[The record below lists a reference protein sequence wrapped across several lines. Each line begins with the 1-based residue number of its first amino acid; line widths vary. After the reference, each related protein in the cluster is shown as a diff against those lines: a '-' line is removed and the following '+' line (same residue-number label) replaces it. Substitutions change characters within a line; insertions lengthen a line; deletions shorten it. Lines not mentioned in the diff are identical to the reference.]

1 MGEEIQYSRFNKS
14 DYQQFTA
21 HLKEET
27 ALLKSWFD
35 NRQFSSADLTAGY
48 ELEAWLINQTG
59 KPVPINERFLEQANN
74 ALLSPELAK
83 FNIELNVE
91 PEPLSC
97 NVLSTF
103 ESELNKLWQQC
114 SNTAASLDANI
125 LGIGI
130 LPTLEDSD
138 LTLHNISLLNRY
150 KALNEQI
157 LSHRK
162 GVEIDL
168 NINGEQHLQLSHKD
182 VMLEAAATSLQ
193 IHIQVPQDIA
203 ARYYNASI
211 LLSAPM
217 VAISTNSPCLFGR
230 RLWQETRIPVFEQ
243 AVSTGGY
250 GGAAS
255 GPMQRV
261 SFGSDYV
268 RESLYECFQENLE
281 HFPVLLPVHY
291 QTAKNNVKY
300 LRLHNGTIWRWN
312 RPLIGF
318 DEDGTPHLRIEHRV
332 CATAPST
339 IDNIANIAFYYGLV
353 HYYASIETP
362 AEFTMSFAEA
372 KNNFYRAAQL
382 GLKHK
387 TLWLGKKTETLQ
399 KIILDKLL
407 VEAETGLYK
416 LGINQQDSQRYL
428 GVIQQRVEQ
437 NKTGSQWQLNFL
449 NTHQDNRTELTLSY
463 LKNQMS
469 GQPVHEWDFESSSDA
484 LIG

>member
-14 DYQQFTA
+14 DYQQFTS

-35 NRQFSSADLTAGY
+35 NQQFSCASLTAGY

-59 KPVPINERFLEQANN
+59 KPVAINEAFLEQANN
-74 ALLSPELAK
+74 KLLSPELAK

-91 PEPLSC
+91 PVLLSHK
-97 NVLSTF
+97 VLSTF
-103 ESELNKLWQQC
+103 ENKLNNLWQQC
-114 SNTAASLDANI
+114 SNAAASLDANI

-138 LTLHNISLLNRY
+138 LTLKNISLLDRY
-150 KALNEQI
+150 KALNEQV
-157 LSHRK
+157 LRHRN
-162 GVEIDL
+162 GVEIEL
-168 NINGEQHLQLSHKD
+168 NISGEQHLQLSHKD

-193 IHIQVPQDIA
+193 IHIQVPQAFA

-217 VAISTNSPCLFGR
+217 VAVSCNSPCLFGR

-243 AVSTGGY
+243 AVPTGGY

-255 GPMQRV
+255 GPVHRV
-261 SFGSDYV
+261 SFGSNYV
-268 RESLYECFQENLE
+268 RESLYECFQENLD

-291 QTAKNNVKY
+291 QTAKNKVKY

-332 CATAPST
+332 CAAAPTT

-353 HYYASIETP
+353 HYYATAEIP
-362 AEFTMSFAEA
+362 AEMTMPFAEA
-372 KNNFYRAAQL
+372 KNNFYRAAQR

-387 TLWLGKKTETLQ
+387 TRWFSKKTETLQ
-399 KIILDKLL
+399 KTILDKLL
-407 VEAETGLYK
+407 LEAETGLYK

-428 GVIQQRVEQ
+428 GVIEQRVAQ

-449 NTHQDNRTELTLSY
+449 NAHQNNRTQLTLNY

-469 GQPVHEWDFESSSDA
+469 GLPVHEWDFETCN
-484 LIG
+484 

>member
-1 MGEEIQYSRFNKS
+1 MGEEIQYSRFNKT
-14 DYQQFTA
+14 DYQQFTS

-27 ALLKSWFD
+27 ALVKNWFD
-35 NRQFSSADLTAGY
+35 NKLFSTAPLMAGY
-48 ELEAWLINQTG
+48 ELETWLIDHAGNPTA
-59 KPVPINERFLEQANN
+59 INKDFLERADNP
-74 ALLSPELAK
+74 LLSPELAK

-91 PEPLSC
+91 PDQLSH

-103 ESELNKLWQQC
+103 ERKLDTLWQQC
-114 SNTAASLDANI
+114 SDTARSLEAEM

-130 LPTLEDSD
+130 LPTLRNKH
-138 LTLHNISLLNRY
+138 LTLDNISLLDRY
-150 KALNEQI
+150 KALNEQV
-157 LSHRK
+157 LRQRN
-162 GVEIDL
+162 GVEIEL
-168 NINGEQHLQLSHKD
+168 NINGKDHLQVSHKD

-193 IHIQVPQDIA
+193 VHIQVPQDA
-203 ARYYNASI
+203 AVRYYNASI

-217 VAISTNSPCLFGR
+217 VAVSTNSPCLFGR

-243 AVSTGGY
+243 AVPTGGY

-255 GPMQRV
+255 GPVHRV

-268 RESLYECFQENLE
+268 RDSLFECFQENLD

-291 QTAKNNVKY
+291 QTAIDRVKY

-318 DEDGTPHLRIEHRV
+318 DEDQTPHLRIEHRV
-332 CATAPST
+332 CATAPSN

-353 HYYASIETP
+353 HYYAT
-362 AEFTMSFAEA
+362 AEKPPEYSMPFADA

-387 TLWLGKKTETLQ
+387 TNWFSKKTDTLQ

-407 VEAETGLYK
+407 IEAETGLYK
-416 LGINQQDSQRYL
+416 LGIDQDDIGRYL
-428 GVIQQRVEQ
+428 SVIEQRVEN
-437 NKTGSQWQLNFL
+437 NKTGSEWQLNFL
-449 NTHQDNRTELTLSY
+449 NAHQDDRTLLTLNY
-463 LKNQMS
+463 LNNQKS
-469 GQPVHEWDFESSSDA
+469 GQPVHEWDLETTN
-484 LIG
+484 